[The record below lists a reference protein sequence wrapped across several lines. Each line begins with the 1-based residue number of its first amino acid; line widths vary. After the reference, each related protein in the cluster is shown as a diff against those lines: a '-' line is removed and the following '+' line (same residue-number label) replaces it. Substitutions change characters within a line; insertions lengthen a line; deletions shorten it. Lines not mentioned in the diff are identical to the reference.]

1 METAIRQFR
10 VRNQIPAR
18 LIVEAIRRGYPKFD
32 APMLSRVESGA
43 YGAELPKDAY
53 ALLQSHFPAADFT
66 MFQRHKEDYHRL
78 TCRIYGRLTNEDY
91 AALQDRLKARGYPS
105 VQAWL
110 AVAVQDFLT
119 EEANI
124 EYS

>member
-43 YGAELPKDAY
+43 YGADLKMLCRTQPVQFYQPYLSSSA
-53 ALLQSHFPAADFT
+53 
-66 MFQRHKEDYHRL
+66 FQVE
-78 TCRIYGRLTNEDY
+78 
-91 AALQDRLKARGYPS
+91 
-105 VQAWL
+105 
-110 AVAVQDFLT
+110 
-119 EEANI
+119 
-124 EYS
+124 

>member
-43 YGAELPKDAY
+43 
-53 ALLQSHFPAADFT
+53 
-66 MFQRHKEDYHRL
+66 
-78 TCRIYGRLTNEDY
+78 C
-91 AALQDRLKARGYPS
+91 
-105 VQAWL
+105 
-110 AVAVQDFLT
+110 
-119 EEANI
+119 
-124 EYS
+124 

>member
-66 MFQRHKEDYHRL
+66 MFQRHK
-78 TCRIYGRLTNEDY
+78 GRLPPPDLPHLRTPHQRG
-91 AALQDRLKARGYPS
+91 LRRLA
-105 VQAWL
+105 
-110 AVAVQDFLT
+110 
-119 EEANI
+119 
-124 EYS
+124 